1 VVDLPHALPASIR
14 PQFTIDLREWYV
26 AEYKDPL
33 FVHPPAWFQARLG
46 LGGRLPNLAYPV
58 GRTGTAA
65 Q

>member
-14 PQFTIDLREWYV
+14 PQFTVDLRERYV
-26 AEYKDPL
+26 ARVQRPAL
-33 FVHPPAWFQARLG
+33 RPPASLVPSRLG
-46 LGGRLPNLAYPV
+46 LGGRLPNPAYPV